1 MDEEITII
9 DTNTRNEKIKNFF
22 IDNKKRIIIFFS
34 LIILFVLLFLGYS
47 EFKKQQ
53 KIDISNLYNSAIIEY
68 TPENKIETKNILLEI
83 INKKEPTYSPLSLYF
98 IIDNKLISDRKVIN
112 SLFDIL
118 VEKTSLEKEIKNL
131 IIYKKG
137 LYNANDS
144 EESELLKILN
154 PLINSKSVWKS
165 HAIYLV
171 AEFFYSKK
179 EMQKAKEFFNML
191 VSLENA
197 NQNLRKEAQIR
208 LNRDLS
214 D

>member
-1 MDEEITII
+1 MDEDLAII
-9 DTNTRNEKIKNFF
+9 NTNTRNEKIKNFF
-22 IDNKKRIIIFFS
+22 IDNKKKIIVFFS
-34 LIILFVLLFLGYS
+34 LIIFFILLFLGFS

-53 KIDISNLYNSAIIEY
+53 RIDISNLYNSAIIEY
-68 TPENKIETKNILLEI
+68 TPENKIETKNLLLEI

>member
-1 MDEEITII
+1 
-9 DTNTRNEKIKNFF
+9 
-22 IDNKKRIIIFFS
+22 
-34 LIILFVLLFLGYS
+34 LFVLLFLGYS

-68 TPENKIETKNILLEI
+68 TPENKIETKNLLLEI

-98 IIDNKLISDRKVIN
+98 IIDNKLISDRKIIN

>member
-1 MDEEITII
+1 MDEDLAII
-9 DTNTRNEKIKNFF
+9 NTNTRNEKIKNFF

-68 TPENKIETKNILLEI
+68 TPENKIETKNLLLEI

>member
-1 MDEEITII
+1 MDEDLAII
-9 DTNTRNEKIKNFF
+9 NTNTRNEKIKNFF

-68 TPENKIETKNILLEI
+68 TPENKIETKNLLLEI
-83 INKKEPTYSPLSLYF
+83 INKKERTYSPLSLYF

>member
-1 MDEEITII
+1 MDEDLAII
-9 DTNTRNEKIKNFF
+9 NTNTRNEKIKNFF

-68 TPENKIETKNILLEI
+68 TPENKIETKNLLLEI

-98 IIDNKLISDRKVIN
+98 IIDNKLISDRKIIN